1 MTIRLRYRNLEAS
14 RAVLGLAAAARGA
27 RYEVLFSDGRNG
39 ILMRGRQLVAAT
51 LVLILEDARYG
62 NFVGRV
68 FFGNR
73 GVAGRAALSCDGGHG
88 NNGGAAR
95 S

>member
-1 MTIRLRYRNLEAS
+1 
-14 RAVLGLAAAARGA
+14 VLGLAADARGA

-39 ILMRGRQLVAAT
+39 ILRNGILMRGRQLVAAT
-51 LVLILEDARYG
+51 LALILEDARYG